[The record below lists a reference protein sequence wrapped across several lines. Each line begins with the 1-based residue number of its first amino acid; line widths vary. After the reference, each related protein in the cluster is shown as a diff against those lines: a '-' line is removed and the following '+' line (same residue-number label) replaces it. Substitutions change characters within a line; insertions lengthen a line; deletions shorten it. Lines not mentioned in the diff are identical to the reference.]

1 MFKMIKRIFRNA
13 KSKYIVNQIEWFEGA
28 LIDQGRD
35 YYPFGL
41 ADYCC
46 YQPDAIKNEL
56 IRLRDCRKEWV
67 NSLKRNDYQL
77 YVKLYPDEGKRENGI
92 ETTGVEQ
99 ITGRSFL
106 WFNAIPVSFLRN
118 LLEALIE
125 EQLLFIRID
134 DIGIFAHC

>member
-1 MFKMIKRIFRNA
+1 MIKRIFRNA

-77 YVKLYPDEGKRENGI
+77 YVKLYPDEGKRERELNQII
-92 ETTGVEQ
+92 EETYK
-99 ITGRSFL
+99 
-106 WFNAIPVSFLRN
+106 NAIISQRVCA
-118 LLEALIE
+118 EYAAKTVKKDIE
-125 EQLLFIRID
+125 
-134 DIGIFAHC
+134 